1 MSNIVLKTHS
11 TTKTVGQIALTQG
24 TATKVKA
31 QKGVNYELVDQ
42 QTGRAPDHIITKRV
56 GKDLHISLDK
66 DGQSDDLII
75 EDYYDH
81 GDAALI
87 GLAEDGQYYYYIP
100 DTGEAVDYVTQLVTG
115 DVEGQALGGGA
126 VSTPWWIGATETKA
140 AIWPWLTGGLL
151 AAGAVGIVAASV
163 DGVAD
168 SLEKDTTFT
177 PKTGANDITIT
188 VAGDDVVNKAEA
200 DKATVPVAV
209 KVAPKD
215 GETVTGVKV
224 TINNKEYPAEKA
236 ANGDY
241 VAQVTP
247 ADIKAD
253 QDKHADAKVT
263 LSKDGK
269 TGTVTDKEAYT
280 VDTDAPTVKGN
291 PTVDDAG
298 TTLTVP
304 FNEPLD
310 AANPPTKES
319 FTVKVDGKTVQP
331 TKVTVD
337 GDKVKL
343 TLPNAIKQGDTVKVS
358 YKDPSA
364 ADDAKA
370 VQDKAGNDA
379 ATFVDTPV
387 TNGSKVAKDT
397 TFTPKT
403 GANDIT
409 ITVADD
415 DVVNKAEADKAT
427 VPVAVKVTPKDGET
441 VTDVKVIINNKEHT
455 ATKQANGDY
464 VAQVKPA
471 DIKADQDKHADA
483 KVTLTKA
490 GKTGTVTDKE
500 AYTVDTDAPAVT
512 ATRQDDN
519 SVKGKTEPNTEI
531 VDKAGN
537 PITGANG
544 KPIVS
549 DAKGDFTIPA
559 NKVPTDNIIGAKDKA
574 GNVGTGN
581 VTPADT
587 TPPKVKGTPTVDDAG
602 TTLTVTFDEPLDAA
616 NPPTKESFT
625 VKVGGKAVQPSA
637 VTVEGDKVKLTLP
650 EPAKKGDTVT
660 VSYKDPSAADDAK
673 AVQDKAGNDAASFT
687 DTDVTNG
694 STVQDKPNSISSVT
708 LVDDLTDET
717 PKAQNYYPNKNT
729 GPYVGNVGN
738 ANTANFDTAVSLKSG
753 LTNDKTPTLNFT
765 LDRAVA
771 TGESVEVIR
780 HTMVNGHTARSENV
794 TNKVSLKQGSDKSYS
809 LTDSLADTYGTDYK
823 YTVRVKKGNK
833 VVNEK
838 SHAFRLDTTVESM
851 EITKADFNDKTK
863 SAKISL
869 KSRGNS
875 EVGATVTYKYMADG
889 REVKGKIT
897 DSGNKGV
904 YDLNLQGFD
913 RKDTRGLTLETV
925 DAAGNVTTQKVNF
938 LRNLFSEY
946 NTEKGVDVTKR
957 SIDDGAR
964 VGAIMGR
971 DRQATTTGS
980 NAIKATNGNDTL
992 VVGLEQ
998 FGGFGL
1004 LNGSVADEGGVA
1016 RPRTQDINFGAGD
1029 DFLLIRGSLQAFR
1042 QDATIKMGAG
1052 NDKIQIND
1060 AVEGTI
1066 ADPKFKLDMG
1076 DGDDLLVLKNG
1087 VGSTIRSTLLFGN
1100 GNDSM
1105 FVGGTFNGR
1114 KENVD
1119 FGNGNNTLNI
1129 GGHLVNNG
1137 SIAAQSKINFGKDND
1152 TLVISGT
1159 FDNRATTIN
1168 MGDGDNFVQV
1178 GGRIVV
1184 GSIISGNGNDTYE
1197 LGGIGRGDRL
1207 NATIHTTNVKTG
1219 AGNDIVTIKG
1229 HAFRGGI
1236 HLEGGDDTL
1245 SLNTIQNISNANSL
1259 VFDGGAGH
1267 DTLKLTGSKQ
1277 NYSMDLIRNFE
1288 TIDMASTQTMQ
1299 TLGIKSDSLKKSTNS
1314 NKLYIKAGAEDIVN
1328 LGDGNDSK
1336 ANLKDG
1342 KLTWSK
1348 VNSEQQTID
1357 GTVYDAYNL
1366 ATTDQWVYIQQGTTV
1381 V

>member
-24 TATKVKA
+24 VATKVKA

-177 PKTGANDITIT
+177 PKTTDADITIT

-379 ATFVDTPV
+379 A
-387 TNGSKVAKDT
+387 
-397 TFTPKT
+397 
-403 GANDIT
+403 
-409 ITVADD
+409 
-415 DVVNKAEADKAT
+415 
-427 VPVAVKVTPKDGET
+427 
-441 VTDVKVIINNKEHT
+441 
-455 ATKQANGDY
+455 
-464 VAQVKPA
+464 
-471 DIKADQDKHADA
+471 
-483 KVTLTKA
+483 
-490 GKTGTVTDKE
+490 
-500 AYTVDTDAPAVT
+500 
-512 ATRQDDN
+512 
-519 SVKGKTEPNTEI
+519 
-531 VDKAGN
+531 
-537 PITGANG
+537 
-544 KPIVS
+544 
-549 DAKGDFTIPA
+549 
-559 NKVPTDNIIGAKDKA
+559 
-574 GNVGTGN
+574 
-581 VTPADT
+581 
-587 TPPKVKGTPTVDDAG
+587 
-602 TTLTVTFDEPLDAA
+602 
-616 NPPTKESFT
+616 
-625 VKVGGKAVQPSA
+625 
-637 VTVEGDKVKLTLP
+637 
-650 EPAKKGDTVT
+650 
-660 VSYKDPSAADDAK
+660 
-673 AVQDKAGNDAASFT
+673 SFT
-687 DTDVTNG
+687 DTDVTNS

-708 LVDDLTDET
+708 LVDNLTDET
-717 PKAQNYYPNKNT
+717 PNAQNYYPKNT

-738 ANTANFDTAVSLKSG
+738 ANTAKFDTAVSLKSG

-771 TGESVEVIR
+771 TDESVEVIR
-780 HTMVNGHTARSENV
+780 HTMVNGRTARSENV
-794 TNKVSLKQGSDKSYS
+794 TNKVKQGSDKSYS
-809 LTDSLADTYGTDYK
+809 LTDSLTDTYGTDYK

-851 EITKADFNDKTK
+851 EITKAEFDDRTK

-875 EVGATVTYKYMADG
+875 EVGATVTYKYMSGG

-913 RKDTRGLTLETV
+913 RKDTKGLTLETV
-925 DAAGNVTTQKVNF
+925 DAAGNINTQKINF

-946 NTEKGVDVTKR
+946 NTEKGVDVTKA
-957 SIDDGAR
+957 SIDDNAR
-964 VGAIMGR
+964 IGLIMGCATG
-971 DRQATTTGS
+971 RQATTTGS

-992 VVGLEQ
+992 VVGLEK

-1004 LNGSVADEGGVA
+1004 LNGSVSDEGGVA

-1029 DFLLIRGSLQAFR
+1029 DFLLVRGSLQAFER
-1042 QDATIKMGAG
+1042 DSTIKMGTG
-1052 NDKIQIND
+1052 NDKVQINGSI
-1060 AVEGTI
+1060 AGTVGI
-1066 ADPKFKLDMG
+1066 PKFKLDMG
-1076 DGDDLLVLKNG
+1076 DGDDLLVVKSG
-1087 VGSTIRSTLLFGN
+1087 VGSTIKSTLLFGN

-1105 FVGGTFNGR
+1105 FVGGDFNGR

-1129 GGHLVNNG
+1129 GRDLINNG
-1137 SIAAQSKINFGKDND
+1137 SLEQSKINFGKDND
-1152 TLVISGT
+1152 TLVISRN
-1159 FDNRATTIN
+1159 FDNKETTIN

-1178 GGRIVV
+1178 GGQIRS
-1184 GSIISGNGNDTYE
+1184 GSIISGSGNDTYE
-1197 LGGIGRGDRL
+1197 LGGIGWGGALGQKDQSL
-1207 NATIHTTNVKTG
+1207 NVKTG

-1245 SLNTIQNISNANSL
+1245 SLNTIQNIDNANRI
-1259 VFDGGAGH
+1259 VFDGGTGR
-1267 DTLKLTGSKQ
+1267 DTLKLTGGKQ

-1288 TIDMASTQTMQ
+1288 IIDMASTQTKQ
-1299 TLGIKSDSLKKSTNS
+1299 TLGVTGASLKNNS
-1314 NKLYIKAGAEDIVN
+1314 NKLYIKAGAEDTVN
-1328 LGDGNDSK
+1328 LGDGSDSK
-1336 ANLKDG
+1336 VNLKDG
-1342 KLTWSK
+1342 NLTWSK
-1348 VNSEQQTID
+1348 DDTKQQTID

>member
-1 MSNIVLKTHS
+1 MTNGS
-11 TTKTVGQIALTQG
+11 
-24 TATKVKA
+24 KVA
-31 QKGVNYELVDQ
+31 
-42 QTGRAPDHIITKRV
+42 
-56 GKDLHISLDK
+56 
-66 DGQSDDLII
+66 
-75 EDYYDH
+75 
-81 GDAALI
+81 
-87 GLAEDGQYYYYIP
+87 
-100 DTGEAVDYVTQLVTG
+100 
-115 DVEGQALGGGA
+115 
-126 VSTPWWIGATETKA
+126 
-140 AIWPWLTGGLL
+140 
-151 AAGAVGIVAASV
+151 
-163 DGVAD
+163 
-168 SLEKDTTFT
+168 KDTTFT

-209 KVAPKD
+209 KVTPKD

-224 TINNKEYPAEKA
+224 TINNKEYPAAKA
-236 ANGDY
+236 DNGDY

-310 AANPPTKES
+310 AANPPANEN
-319 FTVKVDGKTVQP
+319 FTVKVGDKTVTP

-379 ATFVDTPV
+379 A
-387 TNGSKVAKDT
+387 
-397 TFTPKT
+397 
-403 GANDIT
+403 
-409 ITVADD
+409 
-415 DVVNKAEADKAT
+415 
-427 VPVAVKVTPKDGET
+427 
-441 VTDVKVIINNKEHT
+441 
-455 ATKQANGDY
+455 
-464 VAQVKPA
+464 
-471 DIKADQDKHADA
+471 
-483 KVTLTKA
+483 
-490 GKTGTVTDKE
+490 
-500 AYTVDTDAPAVT
+500 
-512 ATRQDDN
+512 
-519 SVKGKTEPNTEI
+519 
-531 VDKAGN
+531 
-537 PITGANG
+537 
-544 KPIVS
+544 
-549 DAKGDFTIPA
+549 
-559 NKVPTDNIIGAKDKA
+559 
-574 GNVGTGN
+574 
-581 VTPADT
+581 
-587 TPPKVKGTPTVDDAG
+587 
-602 TTLTVTFDEPLDAA
+602 
-616 NPPTKESFT
+616 
-625 VKVGGKAVQPSA
+625 
-637 VTVEGDKVKLTLP
+637 
-650 EPAKKGDTVT
+650 
-660 VSYKDPSAADDAK
+660 
-673 AVQDKAGNDAASFT
+673 SFT
-687 DTDVTNG
+687 DTDVTNS

-708 LVDDLTDET
+708 LVDNLTDET
-717 PKAQNYYPNKNT
+717 RNAQNYYPNKNT

-738 ANTANFDTAVSLKSG
+738 ANTANFDTAVNLRSG

-771 TGESVEVIR
+771 TDESVEVIR

-794 TNKVSLKQGSDKSYS
+794 TEKASLKQGSDKSYS
-809 LTDSLADTYGTDYK
+809 LTDSLTDTYGTDYK

-851 EITKADFNDKTK
+851 EITKAEFNDRTK

-889 REVKGKIT
+889 REMKGSIT
-897 DSGNKGV
+897 DRGNKGV
-904 YDLNLQGFD
+904 YDLNLQGFN

-946 NTEKGVDVTKR
+946 NTEKGVDVTKG
-957 SIDDGAR
+957 SVDDANR
-964 VGAIMGR
+964 TGAIMGAALGG
-971 DRQATTTGS
+971 RQATTTGKD
-980 NAIKATNGNDTL
+980 AIKATNGNDTL

-998 FGGFGL
+998 FGRFGL
-1004 LNGSVADEGGVA
+1004 LNGSVSDEGGVA
-1016 RPRTQDINFGAGD
+1016 KPRTQDINFGAGD
-1029 DFLLIRGSLQAFR
+1029 DFLLIRGSLQPFER
-1042 QDATIKMGAG
+1042 DATIKMGAG
-1052 NDKIQIND
+1052 NDKVQIND

-1066 ADPKFKLDMG
+1066 ANPKFKLDMG
-1076 DGDDLLVLKNG
+1076 DGDDLLVVKNG
-1087 VGSTIRSTLLFGN
+1087 IGSTIGSTLLFGN

-1105 FVGGTFNGR
+1105 FVGGDFNGR
-1114 KENVD
+1114 KENVN
-1119 FGNGNNTLNI
+1119 FGDGNNTLNI
-1129 GGHLVNNG
+1129 GGHLINNG
-1137 SIAAQSKINFGKDND
+1137 SIAAQSNITFGKDND

-1168 MGDGDNFVQV
+1168 MGNGDNFVQV
-1178 GGRIVV
+1178 GGSIVL
-1184 GSIISGNGNDTYE
+1184 GSIISGSGNDTYE
-1197 LGGIGRGDRL
+1197 LGSIGRGDRL
-1207 NATIHTTNVKTG
+1207 GATANTINVKTG
-1219 AGNDIVTIKG
+1219 AGNDSVTIKG

-1245 SLNTIQNISNANSL
+1245 SLNTIQGSVSNTNTM

-1277 NYSMDLIRNFE
+1277 SYNMDIIRNFE
-1288 TIDMASTQTMQ
+1288 TIDMASTQTKQ
-1299 TLGIKSDSLKKSTNS
+1299 TLNVTGDSLKKSTNS
-1314 NKLYIKAGAEDIVN
+1314 NKLYIKAGAEDTVN
-1328 LGDGNDSK
+1328 LGDGNESR

>member
-209 KVAPKD
+209 KVTPKD

-379 ATFVDTPV
+379 ATF
-387 TNGSKVAKDT
+387 
-397 TFTPKT
+397 
-403 GANDIT
+403 
-409 ITVADD
+409 
-415 DVVNKAEADKAT
+415 
-427 VPVAVKVTPKDGET
+427 
-441 VTDVKVIINNKEHT
+441 
-455 ATKQANGDY
+455 
-464 VAQVKPA
+464 
-471 DIKADQDKHADA
+471 
-483 KVTLTKA
+483 
-490 GKTGTVTDKE
+490 
-500 AYTVDTDAPAVT
+500 
-512 ATRQDDN
+512 
-519 SVKGKTEPNTEI
+519 
-531 VDKAGN
+531 
-537 PITGANG
+537 
-544 KPIVS
+544 
-549 DAKGDFTIPA
+549 
-559 NKVPTDNIIGAKDKA
+559 
-574 GNVGTGN
+574 
-581 VTPADT
+581 
-587 TPPKVKGTPTVDDAG
+587 
-602 TTLTVTFDEPLDAA
+602 
-616 NPPTKESFT
+616 
-625 VKVGGKAVQPSA
+625 
-637 VTVEGDKVKLTLP
+637 
-650 EPAKKGDTVT
+650 
-660 VSYKDPSAADDAK
+660 
-673 AVQDKAGNDAASFT
+673 T
-687 DTDVTNG
+687 DTDVTNS

-708 LVDDLTDET
+708 LVDNLTDET
-717 PKAQNYYPNKNT
+717 PNAQNYYPKNA

-738 ANTANFDTAVSLKSG
+738 ANTAKFDTAVSLKSG

-771 TGESVEVIR
+771 TDESVEVIR
-780 HTMVNGHTARSENV
+780 HTMVDGNTARSENV
-794 TNKVSLKQGSDKSYS
+794 TNKVQKGSDKSYS

-823 YTVRVKKGNK
+823 YTVRIKKGNK

-851 EITKADFNDKTK
+851 EITKAEFDDKAK

-875 EVGATVTYKYMADG
+875 EVGATVTYKYMSGG

-913 RKDTRGLTLETV
+913 RKDTKGLTLETV
-925 DAAGNVTTQKVNF
+925 DAAGNINTQKINF

-957 SIDDGAR
+957 IDDDVRIGL
-964 VGAIMGR
+964 
-971 DRQATTTGS
+971 RQGTTTGDK
-980 NAIKATNGNDTL
+980 AIKATNGNDTL

-998 FGGFGL
+998 FGRFGL
-1004 LNGSVADEGGVA
+1004 GLTNGSVSDEGGVA
-1016 RPRTQDINFGAGD
+1016 KPRTQDINFGAGD
-1029 DFLLIRGSLQAFR
+1029 DFLLIRGSLQAFER
-1042 QDATIKMGAG
+1042 DSTIKMGAG

-1060 AVEGTI
+1060 SIRGTVGI
-1066 ADPKFKLDMG
+1066 PKFKLDMG
-1076 DGDDLLVLKNG
+1076 DGDDLFVIKNG
-1087 VGSTIRSTLLFGN
+1087 IGSTIKSTLLFGN

-1105 FVGGTFNGR
+1105 FVGGDFNGT

-1129 GGHLVNNG
+1129 GKHLINNG
-1137 SIAAQSKINFGKDND
+1137 TAEQSKINFGKDND
-1152 TLVISGT
+1152 TLVISGN
-1159 FDNRATTIN
+1159 FDNKRTTIN

-1178 GGRIVV
+1178 GGQIRS
-1184 GSIISGNGNDTYE
+1184 GSIISGSGNDTYE
-1197 LGGIGRGDRL
+1197 LGGIGIGGDL
-1207 NATIHTTNVKTG
+1207 GQTANTLNVKTG
-1219 AGNDIVTIKG
+1219 AGNDSVTIRG

-1267 DTLKLTGSKQ
+1267 DTLKLTGGNQ

-1288 TIDMASTQTMQ
+1288 TIDMASTQTKQ
-1299 TLGIKSDSLKKSTNS
+1299 TLGIKSASLKKSTNS

>member
-1 MSNIVLKTHS
+1 M
-11 TTKTVGQIALTQG
+11 
-24 TATKVKA
+24 
-31 QKGVNYELVDQ
+31 
-42 QTGRAPDHIITKRV
+42 
-56 GKDLHISLDK
+56 
-66 DGQSDDLII
+66 
-75 EDYYDH
+75 
-81 GDAALI
+81 
-87 GLAEDGQYYYYIP
+87 
-100 DTGEAVDYVTQLVTG
+100 
-115 DVEGQALGGGA
+115 
-126 VSTPWWIGATETKA
+126 
-140 AIWPWLTGGLL
+140 
-151 AAGAVGIVAASV
+151 
-163 DGVAD
+163 
-168 SLEKDTTFT
+168 
-177 PKTGANDITIT
+177 
-188 VAGDDVVNKAEA
+188 VNKAEA

-209 KVAPKD
+209 KVTPKD

-379 ATFVDTPV
+379 A
-387 TNGSKVAKDT
+387 
-397 TFTPKT
+397 
-403 GANDIT
+403 
-409 ITVADD
+409 
-415 DVVNKAEADKAT
+415 
-427 VPVAVKVTPKDGET
+427 
-441 VTDVKVIINNKEHT
+441 
-455 ATKQANGDY
+455 
-464 VAQVKPA
+464 
-471 DIKADQDKHADA
+471 
-483 KVTLTKA
+483 
-490 GKTGTVTDKE
+490 
-500 AYTVDTDAPAVT
+500 
-512 ATRQDDN
+512 
-519 SVKGKTEPNTEI
+519 
-531 VDKAGN
+531 
-537 PITGANG
+537 
-544 KPIVS
+544 
-549 DAKGDFTIPA
+549 
-559 NKVPTDNIIGAKDKA
+559 
-574 GNVGTGN
+574 
-581 VTPADT
+581 
-587 TPPKVKGTPTVDDAG
+587 
-602 TTLTVTFDEPLDAA
+602 
-616 NPPTKESFT
+616 
-625 VKVGGKAVQPSA
+625 
-637 VTVEGDKVKLTLP
+637 
-650 EPAKKGDTVT
+650 
-660 VSYKDPSAADDAK
+660 
-673 AVQDKAGNDAASFT
+673 SFT
-687 DTDVTNG
+687 DTDVTNS

-708 LVDDLTDET
+708 LSDNLTDET
-717 PKAQNYYPNKNT
+717 PNAQNYYPNKNT
-729 GPYVGNVGN
+729 SPYVGNVGN
-738 ANTANFDTAVSLKSG
+738 ANTAKFDTAVSLKSG

-771 TGESVEVIR
+771 TDESVEVIR

-794 TNKVSLKQGSDKSYS
+794 TNKVQKGSDKSYS

-851 EITKADFNDKTK
+851 EITKAEFDDKSK

-875 EVGATVTYKYMADG
+875 EVGATVTYKYMSGG

-897 DSGNKGV
+897 DSSNKGV
-904 YDLNLQGFD
+904 YDLDLQGFD
-913 RKDTRGLTLETV
+913 RKDTKGLTLETV
-925 DAAGNVTTQKVNF
+925 DAAGNINTQKINF

-946 NTEKGVDVTKR
+946 NTERGVDVTKA
-957 SIDDGAR
+957 SIDDNAR
-964 VGAIMGR
+964 IGLIMGGATG
-971 DRQATTTGS
+971 RQATTTGS

-992 VVGLEQ
+992 VVGLEK

-1004 LNGSVADEGGVA
+1004 LNGSVSDEGGVA
-1016 RPRTQDINFGAGD
+1016 KPRTQDINFGAGD
-1029 DFLLIRGSLQAFR
+1029 DFLLVRGSLQAFER
-1042 QDATIKMGAG
+1042 DSTIKMGTG
-1052 NDKIQIND
+1052 NDKVQINGSI
-1060 AVEGTI
+1060 AGTVGI
-1066 ADPKFKLDMG
+1066 PKFKLDMG
-1076 DGDDLLVLKNG
+1076 DGDDLLVVKNG
-1087 VGSTIRSTLLFGN
+1087 IGSTIKSTLLFGN

-1105 FVGGTFNGR
+1105 FVGGDFNGR

-1129 GGHLVNNG
+1129 GRDLINNG
-1137 SIAAQSKINFGKDND
+1137 SLEQSKINFGKDND
-1152 TLVISGT
+1152 TLVISRN
-1159 FDNRATTIN
+1159 FDNKETTIN

-1178 GGRIVV
+1178 GGQIRS
-1184 GSIISGNGNDTYE
+1184 GSIISGSGNDTYE
-1197 LGGIGRGDRL
+1197 LGGIGWGGALGQKDQSL
-1207 NATIHTTNVKTG
+1207 NVKTG

-1245 SLNTIQNISNANSL
+1245 SLNTIQNIDNANRI
-1259 VFDGGAGH
+1259 VFDGGTGR
-1267 DTLKLTGSKQ
+1267 DTLKLTGGKQ

-1288 TIDMASTQTMQ
+1288 IIDMASTQTKQ
-1299 TLGIKSDSLKKSTNS
+1299 TLGIKSASLKKSTNS

-1328 LGDGNDSK
+1328 LGDGSDSK
-1336 ANLKDG
+1336 VNLKDG
-1342 KLTWSK
+1342 NLTWSK
-1348 VNSEQQTID
+1348 DDTKQQTID

>member
-1 MSNIVLKTHS
+1 MN
-11 TTKTVGQIALTQG
+11 
-24 TATKVKA
+24 
-31 QKGVNYELVDQ
+31 
-42 QTGRAPDHIITKRV
+42 
-56 GKDLHISLDK
+56 
-66 DGQSDDLII
+66 
-75 EDYYDH
+75 
-81 GDAALI
+81 
-87 GLAEDGQYYYYIP
+87 
-100 DTGEAVDYVTQLVTG
+100 
-115 DVEGQALGGGA
+115 
-126 VSTPWWIGATETKA
+126 
-140 AIWPWLTGGLL
+140 
-151 AAGAVGIVAASV
+151 
-163 DGVAD
+163 
-168 SLEKDTTFT
+168 
-177 PKTGANDITIT
+177 
-188 VAGDDVVNKAEA
+188 
-200 DKATVPVAV
+200 
-209 KVAPKD
+209 
-215 GETVTGVKV
+215 
-224 TINNKEYPAEKA
+224 
-236 ANGDY
+236 
-241 VAQVTP
+241 
-247 ADIKAD
+247 
-253 QDKHADAKVT
+253 
-263 LSKDGK
+263 
-269 TGTVTDKEAYT
+269 
-280 VDTDAPTVKGN
+280 
-291 PTVDDAG
+291 
-298 TTLTVP
+298 
-304 FNEPLD
+304 
-310 AANPPTKES
+310 
-319 FTVKVDGKTVQP
+319 
-331 TKVTVD
+331 
-337 GDKVKL
+337 
-343 TLPNAIKQGDTVKVS
+343 
-358 YKDPSA
+358 
-364 ADDAKA
+364 
-370 VQDKAGNDA
+370 
-379 ATFVDTPV
+379 
-387 TNGSKVAKDT
+387 NGSKVAKDT

-403 GANDIT
+403 TDADIT

-427 VPVAVKVTPKDGET
+427 VPVAVKVAPKDGET

-464 VAQVKPA
+464 VAQVTPA

-519 SVKGKTEPNTEI
+519 SVKGKTEPNTAI
-531 VDKAGN
+531 TDKAGN

-625 VKVGGKAVQPSA
+625 VKVGGKAVTPSA

-687 DTDVTNG
+687 DTDVTNS

-708 LVDDLTDET
+708 LVDNLTDET
-717 PKAQNYYPNKNT
+717 RNAQNYYPNKNT

-780 HTMVNGHTARSENV
+780 HTMVNGHTVRSENV

-809 LTDSLADTYGTDYK
+809 LTDSLTDTYGTDYK

-851 EITKADFNDKTK
+851 EITKAEFNDKTK

-875 EVGATVTYKYMADG
+875 EVGATVTYKYMENG
-889 REVKGKIT
+889 REVTGKVT
-897 DSGNKGV
+897 DSGNGV
-904 YDLNLQGFD
+904 YNLNLQGFD

-925 DAAGNVTTQKVNF
+925 DAAGNVTTQKINF

-946 NTEKGVDVTKR
+946 NTEKGVDVTKN
-957 SIDDGAR
+957 IDDGNR
-964 VGAIMGR
+964 IGF
-971 DRQATTTGS
+971 RQDTTTGDK
-980 NAIKATNGNDTL
+980 AIKATNGNDTL

-1004 LNGSVADEGGVA
+1004 GLTNGSVSDEGGVA

-1029 DFLLIRGSLQAFR
+1029 DFLLIRGSLQAFER
-1042 QDATIKMGAG
+1042 DSTIKMGAG

-1060 AVEGTI
+1060 SIRGTVGI
-1066 ADPKFKLDMG
+1066 PKFKLDMG
-1076 DGDDLLVLKNG
+1076 DGDDLFVIKNG
-1087 VGSTIRSTLLFGN
+1087 IGSTIKSTLLFGN

-1105 FVGGTFNGR
+1105 FVGGDFNGT

-1129 GGHLVNNG
+1129 GKHLINNG
-1137 SIAAQSKINFGKDND
+1137 TAEQSKINFGKDND
-1152 TLVISGT
+1152 TLVISGN
-1159 FDNRATTIN
+1159 FDNKRTTIN

-1178 GGRIVV
+1178 GGQIRS
-1184 GSIISGNGNDTYE
+1184 GSIISGSGNDTYE
-1197 LGGIGRGDRL
+1197 LGGIGIGSDL
-1207 NATIHTTNVKTG
+1207 GQTANTINVKTG
-1219 AGNDIVTIKG
+1219 AGNDIVTIRG

-1245 SLNTIQNISNANSL
+1245 SLNTIQNISNANTM

-1267 DTLKLTGSKQ
+1267 DTLKLTGGNQ

-1288 TIDMASTQTMQ
+1288 TIDMASTQTKQ
-1299 TLGIKSDSLKKSTNS
+1299 TLGIKSASLKKSTNS

>member
-168 SLEKDTTFT
+168 SLAKDTTFT
-177 PKTGANDITIT
+177 PKTGAADIIIT

-209 KVAPKD
+209 KVTPKD
-215 GETVTGVKV
+215 GETVTDVKV
-224 TINNKEYPAEKA
+224 TINNKEYPAQKA

-241 VAQVTP
+241 VAQVKPADIKADQDKHADAKVTLSKDGKTGTVTDKEAYTVDTDAPAVTATRQPDNSVTGKTEPNTEIVDKAGNPITGANGKPIVSDAAGNFTIPANKVPTDNIIGAKDKAGNVGTGNVTPADTTPPKVKGAPTVDEAGNTLTVTFDEPLDAKNPPAKEDFTVKVDGKAVTPTAVTVEGDKVKLTLPTPAKQGDTVTVSYKDPSANNDPKAVQDKAGNDAATFVDTPVTNGSKVAKDTTFTPKTGAADIIITVAGDDVVNKAEADKATVPVAVKVTPKDGETVTDVKVTINNKEYPAQKAANGDYVAQVKP

-379 ATFVDTPV
+379 A
-387 TNGSKVAKDT
+387 
-397 TFTPKT
+397 
-403 GANDIT
+403 
-409 ITVADD
+409 
-415 DVVNKAEADKAT
+415 
-427 VPVAVKVTPKDGET
+427 
-441 VTDVKVIINNKEHT
+441 
-455 ATKQANGDY
+455 
-464 VAQVKPA
+464 
-471 DIKADQDKHADA
+471 
-483 KVTLTKA
+483 
-490 GKTGTVTDKE
+490 
-500 AYTVDTDAPAVT
+500 
-512 ATRQDDN
+512 
-519 SVKGKTEPNTEI
+519 
-531 VDKAGN
+531 
-537 PITGANG
+537 
-544 KPIVS
+544 
-549 DAKGDFTIPA
+549 
-559 NKVPTDNIIGAKDKA
+559 
-574 GNVGTGN
+574 
-581 VTPADT
+581 
-587 TPPKVKGTPTVDDAG
+587 
-602 TTLTVTFDEPLDAA
+602 
-616 NPPTKESFT
+616 
-625 VKVGGKAVQPSA
+625 
-637 VTVEGDKVKLTLP
+637 
-650 EPAKKGDTVT
+650 
-660 VSYKDPSAADDAK
+660 
-673 AVQDKAGNDAASFT
+673 SFT

-708 LVDDLTDET
+708 LVDNLTDET

-738 ANTANFDTAVSLKSG
+738 ANTAKFDTAVSLKSG

-771 TGESVEVIR
+771 TDESVEVIR

-794 TNKVSLKQGSDKSYS
+794 TNKVKQGSDKSYS
-809 LTDSLADTYGTDYK
+809 LTDSLTDTYGTDYK

-851 EITKADFNDKTK
+851 EITKAEFNDRAK

-889 REVKGKIT
+889 REVKGSIT
-897 DSGNKGV
+897 DRGNKGV

-946 NTEKGVDVTKR
+946 NTEKGVDVTKA
-957 SIDDGAR
+957 SIDDNAR
-964 VGAIMGR
+964 VGVIMGGATG
-971 DRQATTTGS
+971 RQATTTGS

-998 FGGFGL
+998 FGRFGL

-1016 RPRTQDINFGAGD
+1016 NPRTQNINFGAGD
-1029 DFLLIRGSLQAFR
+1029 DFLLIRGSLQAFER
-1042 QDATIKMGAG
+1042 DATIKMGAG
-1052 NDKIQIND
+1052 NDKVQIND

-1066 ADPKFKLDMG
+1066 ANPKFKLDMG

-1114 KENVD
+1114 KENVN
-1119 FGNGNNTLNI
+1119 FGDGNNTLNI
-1129 GGHLVNNG
+1129 GKDLVNNG
-1137 SIAAQSKINFGKDND
+1137 AIAKSNITFGKDND
-1152 TLVISGT
+1152 TLVISGN
-1159 FDNRATTIN
+1159 FDNKETVIN
-1168 MGDGDNFVQV
+1168 MGNGDNFVQV
-1178 GGRIVV
+1178 GGGIRS
-1184 GSIISGNGNDTYE
+1184 GSIISGSGNDTYE
-1197 LGGIGRGDRL
+1197 LGQIGWSGGL
-1207 NATIHTTNVKTG
+1207 GHNSQSLNVKTG
-1219 AGNDIVTIKG
+1219 AGNDIVTIRG
-1229 HAFRGGI
+1229 HALRGGI

-1267 DTLKLTGSKQ
+1267 DTLKLTGGKQ

-1288 TIDMASTQTMQ
+1288 TIDMASTQTKQ
-1299 TLGIKSDSLKKSTNS
+1299 TLGIKSASLKKSTNS

-1336 ANLKDG
+1336 PNLKDG

>member
-24 TATKVKA
+24 VATKVKA

-56 GKDLHISLDK
+56 GKDLHISLEK

-168 SLEKDTTFT
+168 SLESTAKTATPTITIANKDT
-177 PKTGANDITIT
+177 
-188 VAGDDVVNKAEA
+188 
-200 DKATVPVAV
+200 
-209 KVAPKD
+209 D
-215 GETVTGVKV
+215 G
-224 TINNKEYPAEKA
+224 
-236 ANGDY
+236 NG
-241 VAQVTP
+241 
-247 ADIKAD
+247 
-253 QDKHADAKVT
+253 
-263 LSKDGK
+263 
-269 TGTVTDKEAYT
+269 
-280 VDTDAPTVKGN
+280 
-291 PTVDDAG
+291 
-298 TTLTVP
+298 
-304 FNEPLD
+304 
-310 AANPPTKES
+310 
-319 FTVKVDGKTVQP
+319 
-331 TKVTVD
+331 
-337 GDKVKL
+337 
-343 TLPNAIKQGDTVKVS
+343 
-358 YKDPSA
+358 
-364 ADDAKA
+364 ADD
-370 VQDKAGNDA
+370 
-379 ATFVDTPV
+379 
-387 TNGSKVAKDT
+387 
-397 TFTPKT
+397 KT
-403 GANDIT
+403 EI
-409 ITVADD
+409 
-415 DVVNKAEADKAT
+415 
-427 VPVAVKVTPKDGET
+427 
-441 VTDVKVIINNKEHT
+441 
-455 ATKQANGDY
+455 
-464 VAQVKPA
+464 
-471 DIKADQDKHADA
+471 
-483 KVTLTKA
+483 
-490 GKTGTVTDKE
+490 
-500 AYTVDTDAPAVT
+500 
-512 ATRQDDN
+512 
-519 SVKGKTEPNTEI
+519 SGKTEPNAQVTI
-531 VDKAGN
+531 KA
-537 PITGANG
+537 
-544 KPIVS
+544 
-549 DAKGDFTIPA
+549 
-559 NKVPTDNIIGAKDKA
+559 
-574 GNVGTGN
+574 
-581 VTPADT
+581 AD
-587 TPPKVKGTPTVDDAG
+587 G
-602 TTLTVTFDEPLDAA
+602 TTLATVTADGKGNYTTQVPVRKAGEKLTATAKAPNKDASDAA
-616 NPPTKESFT
+616 QA
-625 VKVGGKAVQPSA
+625 AVPA
-637 VTVEGDKVKLTLP
+637 VD
-650 EPAKKGDTVT
+650 DT
-660 VSYKDPSAADDAK
+660 PH
-673 AVQDKAGNDAASFT
+673 
-687 DTDVTNG
+687 
-694 STVQDKPNSISSVT
+694 KPNSISSVT

-717 PKAQNYYPNKNT
+717 PNAQNYYPNKNT

-738 ANTANFDTAVSLKSG
+738 ANTAKFDTAVSLKSG

-771 TGESVEVIR
+771 TDESVEVIR

-794 TNKVSLKQGSDKSYS
+794 SNKVSLKQGSDKSYS

-851 EITKADFNDKTK
+851 EITKAEFNDRAK

-889 REVKGKIT
+889 REVKGSIT
-897 DSGNKGV
+897 DRGNKGV
-904 YDLNLQGFD
+904 YDLNLQGFN

-946 NTEKGVDVTKR
+946 NTEKGVDVTKA
-957 SIDDGAR
+957 SIDDNAR
-964 VGAIMGR
+964 VGVIMGGATG
-971 DRQATTTGS
+971 RQATTTGS

-1016 RPRTQDINFGAGD
+1016 NPRTQNINFGAGD
-1029 DFLLIRGSLQAFR
+1029 DFLLIRGSLQAFER
-1042 QDATIKMGAG
+1042 DATIKMGAG
-1052 NDKIQIND
+1052 NDKVQIND

-1066 ADPKFKLDMG
+1066 ANPKFKLDMG

-1129 GGHLVNNG
+1129 GKDLVNNG
-1137 SIAAQSKINFGKDND
+1137 AIAQSRITFGKDND
-1152 TLVISGT
+1152 TLVISGN
-1159 FDNRATTIN
+1159 FDNKETTIN
-1168 MGDGDNFVQV
+1168 MGNGDNFVQV
-1178 GGRIVV
+1178 GGGIRS
-1184 GSIISGNGNDTYE
+1184 GSIISGSGNDTYE
-1197 LGGIGRGDRL
+1197 LGQIGWSGGL
-1207 NATIHTTNVKTG
+1207 GHNSQSLNVKTG
-1219 AGNDIVTIKG
+1219 AGNDIVTIRG

-1245 SLNTIQNISNANSL
+1245 SLNTIQGSVSNTNTM
-1259 VFDGGAGH
+1259 VFDGGAGN

-1277 NYSMDLIRNFE
+1277 SYDMDIIRNFE
-1288 TIDMASTQTMQ
+1288 TIDMASTQTKQ
-1299 TLGIKSDSLKKSTNS
+1299 TLSVTGASLKKSTNS
-1314 NKLYIKAGAEDIVN
+1314 NKLYIKAGAEDTVN
-1328 LGDGNDSK
+1328 LGDGNASK
-1336 ANLKDG
+1336 ANFKDG

>member
-177 PKTGANDITIT
+177 PKT
-188 VAGDDVVNKAEA
+188 
-200 DKATVPVAV
+200 
-209 KVAPKD
+209 
-215 GETVTGVKV
+215 
-224 TINNKEYPAEKA
+224 
-236 ANGDY
+236 
-241 VAQVTP
+241 
-247 ADIKAD
+247 
-253 QDKHADAKVT
+253 
-263 LSKDGK
+263 
-269 TGTVTDKEAYT
+269 
-280 VDTDAPTVKGN
+280 TDA
-291 PTVDDAG
+291 
-298 TTLTVP
+298 
-304 FNEPLD
+304 
-310 AANPPTKES
+310 
-319 FTVKVDGKTVQP
+319 
-331 TKVTVD
+331 
-337 GDKVKL
+337 
-343 TLPNAIKQGDTVKVS
+343 
-358 YKDPSA
+358 
-364 ADDAKA
+364 
-370 VQDKAGNDA
+370 
-379 ATFVDTPV
+379 
-387 TNGSKVAKDT
+387 
-397 TFTPKT
+397 
-403 GANDIT
+403 DIT

-427 VPVAVKVTPKDGET
+427 VPVAVKVAPKDGET

-519 SVKGKTEPNTEI
+519 SVKGKTEPNTAI
-531 VDKAGN
+531 TDKAGN

-687 DTDVTNG
+687 DTDVTNS

-708 LVDDLTDET
+708 LSDNLTDET
-717 PKAQNYYPNKNT
+717 RNAQNYYPNKNT

-809 LTDSLADTYGTDYK
+809 LTDSLTDTYGTDYK

-889 REVKGKIT
+889 REVKGSIT
-897 DSGNKGV
+897 DRGNKGV
-904 YDLNLQGFD
+904 YDLNLQGFN
-913 RKDTRGLTLETV
+913 RKDARGLTLETV

-946 NTEKGVDVTKR
+946 NTEKGVDVTKA
-957 SIDDGAR
+957 SIDDNAR
-964 VGAIMGR
+964 VGVIMGGATG
-971 DRQATTTGS
+971 RQATTTGS

-998 FGGFGL
+998 FGRFGL

-1016 RPRTQDINFGAGD
+1016 NPRTQNINFGAGD
-1029 DFLLIRGSLQAFR
+1029 DFLLIRGSLQAFER
-1042 QDATIKMGAG
+1042 DATIKMGAG
-1052 NDKIQIND
+1052 NDKVQIND

-1066 ADPKFKLDMG
+1066 ANPKFKLDMG

-1087 VGSTIRSTLLFGN
+1087 VGSTIRSTLLFGD

-1105 FVGGTFNGR
+1105 FVGGDFNGR

-1129 GGHLVNNG
+1129 GRHLINNG
-1137 SIAAQSKINFGKDND
+1137 SIASQSKITFGKDND
-1152 TLVISGT
+1152 TLVISGD

-1168 MGDGDNFVQV
+1168 MGNGDNFVQV
-1178 GGRIVV
+1178 GNRIIS

-1197 LGGIGRGDRL
+1197 LGSIGRGDRL
-1207 NATIHTTNVKTG
+1207 GETANSMNVKTG

-1245 SLNTIQNISNANSL
+1245 SLNTIQGSVSNTNTM
-1259 VFDGGAGH
+1259 VFDGGTGH

-1277 NYSMDLIRNFE
+1277 SYDMDIIRNFE
-1288 TIDMASTQTMQ
+1288 TIDMASTQTKQ
-1299 TLGIKSDSLKKSTNS
+1299 TLSVTGASLKKSTNS

-1336 ANLKDG
+1336 VNLKDG

>member
-1 MSNIVLKTHS
+1 M
-11 TTKTVGQIALTQG
+11 
-24 TATKVKA
+24 
-31 QKGVNYELVDQ
+31 
-42 QTGRAPDHIITKRV
+42 
-56 GKDLHISLDK
+56 
-66 DGQSDDLII
+66 
-75 EDYYDH
+75 
-81 GDAALI
+81 
-87 GLAEDGQYYYYIP
+87 
-100 DTGEAVDYVTQLVTG
+100 
-115 DVEGQALGGGA
+115 
-126 VSTPWWIGATETKA
+126 
-140 AIWPWLTGGLL
+140 
-151 AAGAVGIVAASV
+151 
-163 DGVAD
+163 
-168 SLEKDTTFT
+168 
-177 PKTGANDITIT
+177 
-188 VAGDDVVNKAEA
+188 AGDDVVNKAEA

-379 ATFVDTPV
+379 ASFTDTDV
-387 TNGSKVAKDT
+387 TNGSKVA
-397 TFTPKT
+397 
-403 GANDIT
+403 
-409 ITVADD
+409 
-415 DVVNKAEADKAT
+415 
-427 VPVAVKVTPKDGET
+427 
-441 VTDVKVIINNKEHT
+441 
-455 ATKQANGDY
+455 
-464 VAQVKPA
+464 
-471 DIKADQDKHADA
+471 
-483 KVTLTKA
+483 
-490 GKTGTVTDKE
+490 
-500 AYTVDTDAPAVT
+500 
-512 ATRQDDN
+512 
-519 SVKGKTEPNTEI
+519 
-531 VDKAGN
+531 
-537 PITGANG
+537 
-544 KPIVS
+544 
-549 DAKGDFTIPA
+549 
-559 NKVPTDNIIGAKDKA
+559 
-574 GNVGTGN
+574 
-581 VTPADT
+581 PADT
-587 TPPKVKGTPTVDDAG
+587 TPPKVKGTPAVDGAG

-616 NPPTKESFT
+616 NPPAKENFK
-625 VKVGGKAVQPSA
+625 VKVGDKTVTPTN

-650 EPAKKGDTVT
+650 EPAKQGDTVK
-660 VSYKDPSAADDAK
+660 VSYTDPTAANDPK

-694 STVQDKPNSISSVT
+694 SKVAPADTTPPKVKGTPAVDGAGTTLTVTFDEPLDAANPPAKENFKVKVGDKTVTPTNVTVEGDKVKLTLPEPAKQGDTVKVSYNDPSTANDPKAVQDKAGNDAASFTDTDVTNGSKVAPADTTPPKVKGTPAVDGAGTTLTVTFDEPLDAANPPAKENFKVKVGDKTVTPTNVTVEGDKVKLTLPEPAKQGDTVKVSYNDPSTANDPKAVQDKAGNDAASFTDTDVTNSSTVQDKPNSISSVT
-708 LVDDLTDET
+708 LVDNLTDET
-717 PKAQNYYPNKNT
+717 PKAQNYYPKNA

-738 ANTANFDTAVSLKSG
+738 ANTAKFDTAVSLKSG

-780 HTMVNGHTARSENV
+780 HTMVNGHTARSEDV
-794 TNKVSLKQGSDKSYS
+794 TKKVSLKQGSDKSYS

-851 EITKADFNDKTK
+851 EITKAEFDDKAK

-875 EVGATVTYKYMADG
+875 EVGTTVTYKYMADG
-889 REVKGKIT
+889 REMKGSIT
-897 DSGNKGV
+897 DRGNKGV

-946 NTEKGVDVTKR
+946 NTEKGVDVTKP
-957 SIDDGAR
+957 SIDDANR
-964 VGAIMGR
+964 VGAIMGAALAG
-971 DRQATTTGS
+971 RQATATGKD
-980 NAIKATNGNDTL
+980 AIKATNGNDTL
-992 VVGLEQ
+992 VVGLEK
-998 FGGFGL
+998 FGRFNE

-1016 RPRTQDINFGAGD
+1016 KPRTQNINFGAGD
-1029 DFLLIRGSLQAFR
+1029 DFLLIRGNLQAFER
-1042 QDATIKMGAG
+1042 ESIIKMGAG
-1052 NDKIQIND
+1052 NDKVQING
-1060 AVEGTI
+1060 AITGLV
-1066 ADPKFKLDMG
+1066 ANPKLQLDMG
-1076 DGDDLLVLKNG
+1076 DGDDLLVVKKG

-1105 FVGGTFNGR
+1105 FVDGDFNGR
-1114 KENVD
+1114 KENVN
-1119 FGNGNNTLNI
+1119 FGDGNNTLNI
-1129 GGHLVNNG
+1129 GQHLINNG
-1137 SIAAQSKINFGKDND
+1137 AIAKSNITFGKDND
-1152 TLVISGT
+1152 TLVISGN
-1159 FDNRATTIN
+1159 FDNKETTIN
-1168 MGDGDNFVQV
+1168 MGNGDNFVQV
-1178 GGRIVV
+1178 GGGIRS
-1184 GSIISGNGNDTYE
+1184 GSIISGSGNDTYE
-1197 LGGIGRGDRL
+1197 LGQIGWSGGL
-1207 NATIHTTNVKTG
+1207 GHNSQSLNVKTG
-1219 AGNDIVTIKG
+1219 AGNDIVTIRG

-1236 HLEGGDDTL
+1236 YLEGGDDTL
-1245 SLNTIQNISNANSL
+1245 SLNTIQGSVSNTNTM
-1259 VFDGGAGH
+1259 VFDGGTGH
-1267 DTLKLTGSKQ
+1267 DTLKLTGSGQ
-1277 NYSMDLIRNFE
+1277 SYNMDIIRNFE
-1288 TIDMASTQTMQ
+1288 TIDMASTQTKQ
-1299 TLGIKSDSLKKSTNS
+1299 TLNVTGDSLKKSTNS
-1314 NKLYIKAGAEDIVN
+1314 NKLYIKAGAEDTVN
-1328 LGDGNDSK
+1328 LGDGNASK

-1348 VNSEQQTID
+1348 VNSAQQTID
-1357 GTVYDAYNL
+1357 ETVYDAYNL

>member
-1 MSNIVLKTHS
+1 MTNGS
-11 TTKTVGQIALTQG
+11 
-24 TATKVKA
+24 KVA
-31 QKGVNYELVDQ
+31 
-42 QTGRAPDHIITKRV
+42 
-56 GKDLHISLDK
+56 
-66 DGQSDDLII
+66 
-75 EDYYDH
+75 
-81 GDAALI
+81 
-87 GLAEDGQYYYYIP
+87 
-100 DTGEAVDYVTQLVTG
+100 
-115 DVEGQALGGGA
+115 
-126 VSTPWWIGATETKA
+126 
-140 AIWPWLTGGLL
+140 
-151 AAGAVGIVAASV
+151 
-163 DGVAD
+163 
-168 SLEKDTTFT
+168 KDTTFT

-379 ATFVDTPV
+379 A
-387 TNGSKVAKDT
+387 
-397 TFTPKT
+397 
-403 GANDIT
+403 
-409 ITVADD
+409 
-415 DVVNKAEADKAT
+415 
-427 VPVAVKVTPKDGET
+427 
-441 VTDVKVIINNKEHT
+441 
-455 ATKQANGDY
+455 
-464 VAQVKPA
+464 
-471 DIKADQDKHADA
+471 
-483 KVTLTKA
+483 
-490 GKTGTVTDKE
+490 
-500 AYTVDTDAPAVT
+500 
-512 ATRQDDN
+512 
-519 SVKGKTEPNTEI
+519 
-531 VDKAGN
+531 
-537 PITGANG
+537 
-544 KPIVS
+544 
-549 DAKGDFTIPA
+549 
-559 NKVPTDNIIGAKDKA
+559 
-574 GNVGTGN
+574 
-581 VTPADT
+581 
-587 TPPKVKGTPTVDDAG
+587 
-602 TTLTVTFDEPLDAA
+602 
-616 NPPTKESFT
+616 
-625 VKVGGKAVQPSA
+625 
-637 VTVEGDKVKLTLP
+637 
-650 EPAKKGDTVT
+650 
-660 VSYKDPSAADDAK
+660 
-673 AVQDKAGNDAASFT
+673 SFT
-687 DTDVTNG
+687 DTDVTNS

-708 LVDDLTDET
+708 LVDNLTDET
-717 PKAQNYYPNKNT
+717 PNAQNYYPKNT

-738 ANTANFDTAVSLKSG
+738 ANTAKFDTAVSLKSG

-771 TGESVEVIR
+771 TDESVEVIR
-780 HTMVNGHTARSENV
+780 HTMANGRTARSENV
-794 TNKVSLKQGSDKSYS
+794 TNKVKQGSDKSYS
-809 LTDSLADTYGTDYK
+809 LTDSLTDTYGADYK

-851 EITKADFNDKTK
+851 EITKAEFDDRTK

-875 EVGATVTYKYMADG
+875 EVGATVTYKYMSGD

-913 RKDTRGLTLETV
+913 RKDTKGLTLETV
-925 DAAGNVTTQKVNF
+925 DAAGNINTQKINF

-946 NTEKGVDVTKR
+946 NTEKGVDVTKA
-957 SIDDGAR
+957 SIDDNAR
-964 VGAIMGR
+964 IGLIMGGATG
-971 DRQATTTGS
+971 RQATTTGS
-980 NAIKATNGNDTL
+980 NAIKATNGNDIL
-992 VVGLEQ
+992 VVGLEK

-1004 LNGSVADEGGVA
+1004 LNGSVSDEGGVA

-1029 DFLLIRGSLQAFR
+1029 DFLLVRGSLQAFER
-1042 QDATIKMGAG
+1042 DSTIKMGTG
-1052 NDKIQIND
+1052 NDKVQINGSI
-1060 AVEGTI
+1060 AGTVGI
-1066 ADPKFKLDMG
+1066 PKFKLDMG
-1076 DGDDLLVLKNG
+1076 DGDDLLVVKSG
-1087 VGSTIRSTLLFGN
+1087 VGSTIKSTLLFGN

-1105 FVGGTFNGR
+1105 FVGGDFNGR

-1129 GGHLVNNG
+1129 GRDLINNG
-1137 SIAAQSKINFGKDND
+1137 SLEQSKINFGKDND
-1152 TLVISGT
+1152 TLVISRN
-1159 FDNRATTIN
+1159 FDNKETTIN

-1178 GGRIVV
+1178 GGQIRS
-1184 GSIISGNGNDTYE
+1184 GSIISGSGNDTYE
-1197 LGGIGRGDRL
+1197 LGGIGWGGALGQKDQSL
-1207 NATIHTTNVKTG
+1207 NVKTG
-1219 AGNDIVTIKG
+1219 AGNDIVTIKD

-1245 SLNTIQNISNANSL
+1245 SLNTIQNIDNANRI
-1259 VFDGGAGH
+1259 VFDGGTGR
-1267 DTLKLTGSKQ
+1267 DTLKLTGGKQ

-1288 TIDMASTQTMQ
+1288 IIDMASTQTKQ
-1299 TLGIKSDSLKKSTNS
+1299 TLGVTGASLKNNS
-1314 NKLYIKAGAEDIVN
+1314 NKLYIKAGAEDTVN
-1328 LGDGNDSK
+1328 LGDGSDSK
-1336 ANLKDG
+1336 VNLKDG
-1342 KLTWSK
+1342 NLTWSK
-1348 VNSEQQTID
+1348 DDTKQQTID

>member
-24 TATKVKA
+24 VATKVKA

-209 KVAPKD
+209 KVTPKD

-224 TINNKEYPAEKA
+224 TINNKEYPAAKA
-236 ANGDY
+236 DNGDY

-379 ATFVDTPV
+379 A
-387 TNGSKVAKDT
+387 
-397 TFTPKT
+397 
-403 GANDIT
+403 
-409 ITVADD
+409 
-415 DVVNKAEADKAT
+415 
-427 VPVAVKVTPKDGET
+427 
-441 VTDVKVIINNKEHT
+441 
-455 ATKQANGDY
+455 
-464 VAQVKPA
+464 
-471 DIKADQDKHADA
+471 
-483 KVTLTKA
+483 
-490 GKTGTVTDKE
+490 
-500 AYTVDTDAPAVT
+500 
-512 ATRQDDN
+512 
-519 SVKGKTEPNTEI
+519 
-531 VDKAGN
+531 
-537 PITGANG
+537 
-544 KPIVS
+544 
-549 DAKGDFTIPA
+549 
-559 NKVPTDNIIGAKDKA
+559 
-574 GNVGTGN
+574 
-581 VTPADT
+581 
-587 TPPKVKGTPTVDDAG
+587 
-602 TTLTVTFDEPLDAA
+602 
-616 NPPTKESFT
+616 
-625 VKVGGKAVQPSA
+625 
-637 VTVEGDKVKLTLP
+637 
-650 EPAKKGDTVT
+650 
-660 VSYKDPSAADDAK
+660 
-673 AVQDKAGNDAASFT
+673 SFT
-687 DTDVTNG
+687 DTDVTNS

-708 LVDDLTDET
+708 LVDNLTDET
-717 PKAQNYYPNKNT
+717 PKAQNYYPKNK

-738 ANTANFDTAVSLKSG
+738 ANTANFDTAVNLKSG

-771 TGESVEVIR
+771 TDESVEVIR
-780 HTMVNGHTARSENV
+780 HTMVNGHAARSENV
-794 TNKVSLKQGSDKSYS
+794 TGKVTKQGDGKSYS

-851 EITKADFNDKTK
+851 EITKAEFDDKTK

-875 EVGATVTYKYMADG
+875 EVGVTVTYKYMSG
-889 REVKGKIT
+889 GEVKGTVT
-897 DSGNKGV
+897 DSGKGV
-904 YDLNLQGFD
+904 YNLNLQGFD
-913 RKDTRGLTLETV
+913 RKDTKGLTLETV
-925 DAAGNVTTQKVNF
+925 DAAGNVNTQKINF

-971 DRQATTTGS
+971 DRQATTTG
-980 NAIKATNGNDTL
+980 NDAIKATNGNDTL

-998 FGGFGL
+998 FGGFNK
-1004 LNGSVADEGGVA
+1004 LNGSVSDEGGVIGA
-1016 RPRTQDINFGAGD
+1016 RTQDINFGAGD
-1029 DFLLIRGSLQAFR
+1029 DFLLVRGSLQAFER
-1042 QDATIKMGAG
+1042 DATIKMGAG
-1052 NDKIQIND
+1052 NDKVQINR
-1060 AVEGTI
+1060 AIEGLV
-1066 ADPKFKLDMG
+1066 ANPKLKLDMG
-1076 DGDDLLVLKNG
+1076 DGDDLLVVKNG
-1087 VGSTIRSTLLFGN
+1087 VGSTISSTLLFGN

-1105 FVGGTFNGR
+1105 FVGGDFNGR

-1119 FGNGNNTLNI
+1119 FGHGNNTLNI
-1129 GGHLVNNG
+1129 GNDLINNG
-1137 SIAAQSKINFGKDND
+1137 SLAQSKINFGKDND
-1152 TLVISGT
+1152 TLVISGN
-1159 FDNRATTIN
+1159 FDNKETTIN
-1168 MGDGDNFVQV
+1168 MGNGDNFVQV
-1178 GGRIVV
+1178 GGQIRS
-1184 GSIISGNGNDTYE
+1184 GSIISGSGNDTYE
-1197 LGGIGRGDRL
+1197 LGGIGWGGALGQKDQSL
-1207 NATIHTTNVKTG
+1207 NVKTG

-1236 HLEGGDDTL
+1236 YLEGGDDTL
-1245 SLNTIQNISNANSL
+1245 SLNTIANISNANSM
-1259 VFDGGAGH
+1259 VFDGGTGD
-1267 DTLKLTGSKQ
+1267 DTLKLTGSNQ

-1288 TIDMASTQTMQ
+1288 TIDMASTQTKQ
-1299 TLGIKSDSLKKSTNS
+1299 ILGIKGDSLKTTTDSK
-1314 NKLYIKAGAEDIVN
+1314 KLYIKAGAEDTVN

-1336 ANLKDG
+1336 ANLTDG

-1348 VNSEQQTID
+1348 DDTKQQTID

-1366 ATTDQWVYIQQGTTV
+1366 ATTDQWVYIQQGTNV

>member
-42 QTGRAPDHIITKRV
+42 QTGHAPDHIITKRV

-177 PKTGANDITIT
+177 PKT
-188 VAGDDVVNKAEA
+188 
-200 DKATVPVAV
+200 
-209 KVAPKD
+209 
-215 GETVTGVKV
+215 
-224 TINNKEYPAEKA
+224 
-236 ANGDY
+236 
-241 VAQVTP
+241 
-247 ADIKAD
+247 
-253 QDKHADAKVT
+253 
-263 LSKDGK
+263 
-269 TGTVTDKEAYT
+269 
-280 VDTDAPTVKGN
+280 TDA
-291 PTVDDAG
+291 
-298 TTLTVP
+298 
-304 FNEPLD
+304 
-310 AANPPTKES
+310 
-319 FTVKVDGKTVQP
+319 
-331 TKVTVD
+331 
-337 GDKVKL
+337 
-343 TLPNAIKQGDTVKVS
+343 
-358 YKDPSA
+358 
-364 ADDAKA
+364 
-370 VQDKAGNDA
+370 
-379 ATFVDTPV
+379 
-387 TNGSKVAKDT
+387 
-397 TFTPKT
+397 
-403 GANDIT
+403 DIT

-427 VPVAVKVTPKDGET
+427 VPVAVKVAPKDGET

-512 ATRQDDN
+512 ATRQPDN
-519 SVKGKTEPNTEI
+519 SVTGKTEPNTEI

-549 DAKGDFTIPA
+549 DAAGNFTIPA

-587 TPPKVKGTPTVDDAG
+587 TPPKVKGNPTVDEAG
-602 TTLTVTFDEPLDAA
+602 NTLTVTFDEPLDAK
-616 NPPTKESFT
+616 NPPAKEDFT
-625 VKVGGKAVQPSA
+625 VKVGGKAVTPTA

-650 EPAKKGDTVT
+650 EQEKKGDTVT
-660 VSYKDPSAADDAK
+660 VSYKDPSANNDPK

-687 DTDVTNG
+687 DTDVTNS

-708 LVDDLTDET
+708 LVDNLTDET
-717 PKAQNYYPNKNT
+717 PKAQNYYPKNA

-771 TGESVEVIR
+771 TDESVEVIR

-809 LTDSLADTYGTDYK
+809 LTDSLTDTYGTDYK

-889 REVKGKIT
+889 REMKGSIT
-897 DSGNKGV
+897 DRGNKGV

-946 NTEKGVDVTKR
+946 NTERGVDVTKP
-957 SIDDGAR
+957 SIDDANR
-964 VGAIMGR
+964 VGAIMGAALAG
-971 DRQATTTGS
+971 RQATATGKD
-980 NAIKATNGNDTL
+980 AIKATNGNDTL
-992 VVGLEQ
+992 VVGLEK
-998 FGGFGL
+998 FGRFNE

-1029 DFLLIRGSLQAFR
+1029 DFLLIRGNLQAFER
-1042 QDATIKMGAG
+1042 ESIIKMGAG
-1052 NDKIQIND
+1052 NDKVQING
-1060 AVEGTI
+1060 AITGLV
-1066 ADPKFKLDMG
+1066 ANPKLQLDMG
-1076 DGDDLLVLKNG
+1076 DGDDLLVVKKG

-1105 FVGGTFNGR
+1105 FVDGDFNGR
-1114 KENVD
+1114 KENVN
-1119 FGNGNNTLNI
+1119 FGDGNNTLNI
-1129 GGHLVNNG
+1129 GRHLINNG
-1137 SIAAQSKINFGKDND
+1137 AIAKSNITFGKDND
-1152 TLVISGT
+1152 TLVISGN
-1159 FDNRATTIN
+1159 FDNKETTIN
-1168 MGDGDNFVQV
+1168 MGNGDNFVQV
-1178 GGRIVV
+1178 GGGIRS
-1184 GSIISGNGNDTYE
+1184 GSIISGSGNDTYE
-1197 LGGIGRGDRL
+1197 LGQIGWSGGL
-1207 NATIHTTNVKTG
+1207 GHNSQSLNVKTG
-1219 AGNDIVTIKG
+1219 AGNDIVTIRG

-1245 SLNTIQNISNANSL
+1245 SLNTIQNISNTNSL

-1288 TIDMASTQTMQ
+1288 TIDMASTQTKQ
-1299 TLGIKSDSLKKSTNS
+1299 TLGIKSASLKKSTNS

>member
-1 MSNIVLKTHS
+1 
-11 TTKTVGQIALTQG
+11 
-24 TATKVKA
+24 
-31 QKGVNYELVDQ
+31 
-42 QTGRAPDHIITKRV
+42 
-56 GKDLHISLDK
+56 
-66 DGQSDDLII
+66 
-75 EDYYDH
+75 
-81 GDAALI
+81 
-87 GLAEDGQYYYYIP
+87 
-100 DTGEAVDYVTQLVTG
+100 
-115 DVEGQALGGGA
+115 
-126 VSTPWWIGATETKA
+126 
-140 AIWPWLTGGLL
+140 
-151 AAGAVGIVAASV
+151 
-163 DGVAD
+163 
-168 SLEKDTTFT
+168 
-177 PKTGANDITIT
+177 
-188 VAGDDVVNKAEA
+188 
-200 DKATVPVAV
+200 
-209 KVAPKD
+209 
-215 GETVTGVKV
+215 
-224 TINNKEYPAEKA
+224 
-236 ANGDY
+236 
-241 VAQVTP
+241 
-247 ADIKAD
+247 
-253 QDKHADAKVT
+253 
-263 LSKDGK
+263 
-269 TGTVTDKEAYT
+269 
-280 VDTDAPTVKGN
+280 
-291 PTVDDAG
+291 
-298 TTLTVP
+298 
-304 FNEPLD
+304 
-310 AANPPTKES
+310 
-319 FTVKVDGKTVQP
+319 
-331 TKVTVD
+331 
-337 GDKVKL
+337 
-343 TLPNAIKQGDTVKVS
+343 
-358 YKDPSA
+358 
-364 ADDAKA
+364 
-370 VQDKAGNDA
+370 
-379 ATFVDTPV
+379 
-387 TNGSKVAKDT
+387 
-397 TFTPKT
+397 
-403 GANDIT
+403 
-409 ITVADD
+409 
-415 DVVNKAEADKAT
+415 
-427 VPVAVKVTPKDGET
+427 
-441 VTDVKVIINNKEHT
+441 
-455 ATKQANGDY
+455 
-464 VAQVKPA
+464 
-471 DIKADQDKHADA
+471 
-483 KVTLTKA
+483 
-490 GKTGTVTDKE
+490 
-500 AYTVDTDAPAVT
+500 DAPAVT
-512 ATRQDDN
+512 ATRQPDN
-519 SVKGKTEPNTEI
+519 SVTGKTEPNTAI

-549 DAKGDFTIPA
+549 DAAGNFTIPA

-587 TPPKVKGTPTVDDAG
+587 TPPKVKGNPTVDDTG
-602 TTLTVTFDEPLDAA
+602 TTLTVTFDEPLDAK
-616 NPPTKESFT
+616 NPPAKEDFT
-625 VKVGGKAVQPSA
+625 VKVDGKAVTPTK

-660 VSYKDPSAADDAK
+660 VSYKDPSANNDPK

-687 DTDVTNG
+687 DTDVTNS

-708 LVDDLTDET
+708 LSDNLTDET
-717 PKAQNYYPNKNT
+717 PNAQNYYPNKNT

-809 LTDSLADTYGTDYK
+809 LTDSLTDTYGTDYK

-875 EVGATVTYKYMADG
+875 EVGATVTYKYMSDG
-889 REVKGKIT
+889 REVKGKVT
-897 DSGNKGV
+897 DNGKGV

-946 NTEKGVDVTKR
+946 NTERGVDVTKN
-957 SIDDGAR
+957 IDDATR
-964 VGAIMGR
+964 VGV
-971 DRQATTTGS
+971 RQDTTAGDK
-980 NAIKATNGNDTL
+980 AIKATNGNDTL
-992 VVGLEQ
+992 VVGLER

-1004 LNGSVADEGGVA
+1004 LNGSVADEGGVI

-1029 DFLLIRGSLQAFR
+1029 DFLLIRGSLQAFAR
-1042 QDATIKMGAG
+1042 DATIKMGAG

-1114 KENVD
+1114 KVNVD

-1129 GGHLVNNG
+1129 GKDLVNNG
-1137 SIAAQSKINFGKDND
+1137 AIAQSRINFGKDND
-1152 TLVISGT
+1152 TLVISRN
-1159 FDNRATTIN
+1159 FDNKETVIN
-1168 MGDGDNFVQV
+1168 MGDGSNFVQV
-1178 GGRIVV
+1178 GGQIRS
-1184 GSIISGNGNDTYE
+1184 GSIISGSGNDTYE
-1197 LGGIGRGDRL
+1197 LGGIGWGGGTGHNSQSL
-1207 NATIHTTNVKTG
+1207 NVKTG

-1267 DTLKLTGSKQ
+1267 DTLKLTGGKQ

-1288 TIDMASTQTMQ
+1288 TIDMASTQTKQ
-1299 TLGIKSDSLKKSTNS
+1299 TLGIKNASLKKGTNS

-1336 ANLKDG
+1336 VNLKDG